1 MVHGVIFDMDGLM
14 FDTERMWDTF
24 WPPVCDRL
32 GLPLPPPQFYASGR
46 GLAGAN
52 LLRHVEEYFPGENA
66 QRLIDETWQQAAAAF
81 ARPVPC
87 KPGLFE
93 LLDWL
98 KEHDIP
104 CAVASSS
111 PRAMVQRNLDNTGA
125 APYIRAVVGGED
137 VHRSKPDPEA
147 FLLAAARLGV
157 PIAECLVL
165 EDSHNG
171 VRAGR
176 AAGAVTVM
184 VPDLMPVTDE
194 MRSLYTACC
203 ESLLQVRDL
212 LAAGAL

>member
-1 MVHGVIFDMDGLM
+1 MVNGVIFDMDGLM

-24 WPPVCDRL
+24 WLPVCDRL
-32 GLPLPPPQFYASGR
+32 GLPYPPESFYSTGR
-46 GLAGAN
+46 GLAGEN
-52 LLRHVEEYFPGENA
+52 MNRHIEKYFPGQDPQLLLDGA
-66 QRLIDETWQQAAAAF
+66 WQAAAEAF

-98 KEHDIP
+98 KEHGIP

-125 APYIRAVVGGED
+125 APYIAAVIGGED
-137 VHRSKPDPEA
+137 VRRSKPDPEA
-147 FLLAAARLGV
+147 FLLAAKALGV
-157 PIAECLVL
+157 PIGECLVL

-171 VRAGR
+171 VRAGH
-176 AAGAVTVM
+176 AAGAKTVM

-194 MRSLYTACC
+194 MRGLYTACC
-203 ESLLQVRDL
+203 ESLLDVRDL
-212 LAAGAL
+212 LAAGKL